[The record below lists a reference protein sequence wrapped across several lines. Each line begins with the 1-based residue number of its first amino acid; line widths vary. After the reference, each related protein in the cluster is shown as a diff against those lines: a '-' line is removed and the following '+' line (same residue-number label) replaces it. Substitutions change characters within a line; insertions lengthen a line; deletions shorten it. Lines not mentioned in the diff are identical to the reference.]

1 MTLTQPEAES
11 GQIGT
16 DVEKRKSTLR
26 RQVNESFCSPDG
38 SISPSKTVAVF
49 AQIVL
54 LYHLGKDFDEL
65 IKQWESLAW
74 VLTFLVA
81 PDVVK
86 KLLVMK
92 YGNGHSQ
99 TGGKE

>member
-1 MTLTQPEAES
+1 MAKQAE
-11 GQIGT
+11 
-16 DVEKRKSTLR
+16 RRRSTIR
-26 RQVNESFCSPDG
+26 RQFNESFCSPDG

-49 AQIVL
+49 TQIVL
-54 LYHLGKDFDEL
+54 LYHLGRDFDEL

-99 TGGKE
+99 TGDKK